1 MGLSNTDTLLTDAV
15 SKLLGNISSNE
26 LCLAVEKGH
35 WPASEWAQVVEMG
48 LPMAWLPENLGGI
61 ELPLE
66 EGFTIARL
74 AGRYGTPLPIA
85 DALIASAIAT
95 RAKLKLPDALVLFA
109 NTPANETLVINS
121 DESISGRCSVTTFTN
136 HAQYLLLPVETS
148 TGSRIALIENSGNQ
162 SVVGQTMAGEPRC
175 ECVFEKAKVLALSDE
190 EFSDVQKTIDDIGA
204 VVRSQQIAGASE
216 AILEMCVNYVN
227 IREQFGRP
235 IAKFQAI
242 QHHLAALAGE
252 VASIACTA
260 DVASL
265 SLIKNNFN
273 SSDAVD
279 IAIASAKVRAGTSGA
294 EVIRIAHQVH
304 GAIGF
309 TEEYDLQRFTRRIWS
324 WREEFGNEMIW
335 SRRLGQLVTN
345 NETPELW
352 PLVCV

>member
-1 MGLSNTDTLLTDAV
+1 MGLANTDALLADAV
-15 SKLLGNISSNE
+15 SKLLRNISSNE

-48 LPMAWLPENLGGI
+48 LPMAWLPESLGGP
-61 ELPLE
+61 ELPPE

-74 AGRYGTPLPIA
+74 SGRNATPLPIS

-95 RAKLKLPDALVLFA
+95 QAKLKLPNALVLFG
-109 NTPANETLVINS
+109 NTPANKTLVIDS
-121 DESISGRCSVTTFTN
+121 DGNVSGRCRVTTFAN
-136 HAQYLLLPVETS
+136 HAAYLMLPIQTS

-162 SVVGQTMAGEPRC
+162 STVENTLAGEPCC
-175 ECVFEKAKVLALSDE
+175 ECIFEKARVITLSDE
-190 EFSDVQKTIDDIGA
+190 EFSDVQKTIEDIGA

-216 AILEMCVNYVN
+216 AIMAICVNYVN

-273 SSDAVD
+273 SNSTD
-279 IAIASAKVRAGTSGA
+279 IAIASAKVRAGISGA
-294 EVIRIAHQVH
+294 KVIRIAHQVH

-309 TEEYDLQRFTRRIWS
+309 TDEYELHRFTRRIWS

-345 NETPELW
+345 SESPQLW
-352 PLVCV
+352 PLVCA

>member
-1 MGLSNTDTLLTDAV
+1 MGLANTDALLADAV

-35 WPASEWAQVVEMG
+35 WPASEWAQVAEMG
-48 LPMAWLPENLGGI
+48 LPMAWLSESLGGV
-61 ELPLE
+61 ELPPE

-74 AGRYGTPLPIA
+74 AGRNATPLPIA
-85 DALIASAIAT
+85 EALIASAIAM
-95 RAKLKLPDALVLFA
+95 RAKMKLPDALVIFA
-109 NTPANETLVINS
+109 NTPAREPLVIDS
-121 DESISGRCSVTTFTN
+121 DKTVSGRCSVTTFVN
-136 HAQYLLLPVETS
+136 HAEYLLLPVQTS
-148 TGSRIALIENSGNQ
+148 NGSRIALIKNSGNQ
-162 SVVGQTMAGEPRC
+162 SAVENSMAGEPRC
-175 ECVFEKAKVLALSDE
+175 ECVFGKAKVLALSDE

-216 AILEMCVNYVN
+216 AILAICVNYVN

-265 SLIKNNFN
+265 SLVKNNFD
-273 SSDAVD
+273 SSGTN
-279 IAIASAKVRAGTSGA
+279 IAIASAKVRAGISGA
-294 EVIRIAHQVH
+294 KVIRIAHQVH

-309 TEEYDLQRFTRRIWS
+309 TEEYELHRFTRRIWS
-324 WREEFGNEMIW
+324 WREEFGNEMVW
-335 SRRLGQLVTN
+335 SRRLGQLVTDSD
-345 NETPELW
+345 TPQLW
-352 PLVCV
+352 SLVCV